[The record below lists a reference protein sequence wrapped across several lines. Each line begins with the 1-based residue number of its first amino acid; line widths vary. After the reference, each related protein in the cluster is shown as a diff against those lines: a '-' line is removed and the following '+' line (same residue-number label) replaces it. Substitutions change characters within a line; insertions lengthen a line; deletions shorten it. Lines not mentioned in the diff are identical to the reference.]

1 MDKSKNSVLEAP
13 FSVLLG
19 GMNNVEVD
27 MAIVVDAEIWQKF
40 PDLKI
45 GVLVAKGISNSGSE
59 SLQVLRASEKLAQ
72 KQYGE
77 ADLNEV
83 SKLQDWREAYRS
95 FGYKPAKARCS
106 VDALLRRV
114 VKGKELP
121 DISPLVNLYN
131 SISLKHSVPAGA
143 DDLDQVEGTV
153 RLTFAKGDETF
164 AAIGA
169 QEREMP
175 LTGEVIYRDDVEV
188 TCKAWNYREC
198 DKTKITNETK
208 NAALVIEGLEHTTL
222 AEVASALNEL
232 QALVEKHCGGK
243 FKMYLLD
250 AEHPEMVES
259 SLLENRAIP
268 IEIPEPDYHS
278 QEAYQTRLGKL
289 REIEAMGIDPYPAK
303 FMPTNTAR
311 DLISKYEG
319 QDIGSYEEAAEGKT
333 QEAKAAGRIVL
344 FRPMGANIFA
354 QILDETSK
362 IQILFNKD
370 HTKVTGLG
378 DQMMPIKFIEKKLD
392 LGDIIGVSGF
402 LFRTQKGELTLFA
415 KEVTLLCKTLLPL
428 PDKHKGIVDKGARYR
443 KRWLDLIAN
452 PEVGEQLRLRSKLV
466 AGIRK
471 YFENFG
477 FMEVETPV
485 LQNIYGGASA
495 KPFITHHN
503 ALSQDMYCRIA
514 LEIALKK
521 LVVGGM
527 NKVYEIGKVFR
538 NEGID
543 KTHNPEFTM
552 LEAYAAYW
560 DYNDVMTFIENL
572 YEKLAL
578 DVFGSTKIG
587 KREDKKGKTYEID
600 FKTPWIRMTMKE
612 AIKNYGNIDVDS
624 LSDEEMKAK
633 LVPLVGAEKL
643 QDMPRGLLIAML
655 FEELAEEHLIQ
666 PHHITDHPI
675 ETTPLC
681 KLHRDPK
688 DRAQGIV
695 ERFETFV
702 LGMECCNAYTE
713 LNDPVLQRELLVE
726 QAKLLRGGNEEAN
739 PLDEEFIEAI
749 CQGMPPTGGFGI
761 GIDRLCMLF
770 TGVTS
775 IRDVLFFPVMRPEE

>member
-1 MDKSKNSVLEAP
+1 
-13 FSVLLG
+13 
-19 GMNNVEVD
+19 
-27 MAIVVDAEIWQKF
+27 MAIVVEQQVWEKF
-40 PDLKI
+40 PGLKI
-45 GVLVAKGISNSGSE
+45 GILIAKGIDNSGSE
-59 SLQVLRASEKLAQ
+59 GLDVLRATEKGAQ

-77 ADLNEV
+77 VDLNEV
-83 SKLQDWREAYRS
+83 DKLKDWREAYRS

-121 DISPLVNLYN
+121 NISPLVNLYN

-143 DDLDQVEGTV
+143 DDLDKVEGSV
-153 RLTFAKGDETF
+153 RLTVAKGDETF
-164 AAIGA
+164 RAIGA
-169 QEREMP
+169 EEAETA
-175 LTGEVIYRDDVEV
+175 LSGEIIYRDDAEI

-198 DKTKITNETK
+198 DKTKITAETK
-208 NAALVIEGLEHTTL
+208 NAALVIEGLEHTSL
-222 AEVASALNEL
+222 FEVARALEEL
-232 QALVEKHCGGK
+232 KMLVEKHCGGQ

-250 AEHPEMVES
+250 ADHPEMGEG
-259 SLLENRAIP
+259 SLLENRTIP
-268 IEIPEPDYHS
+268 VEIPEPDYHS

-289 REIEAMGIDPYPAK
+289 HEIQELGIDPYPAK
-303 FMPTNTAR
+303 FMPTNVAR

-319 QDIGSYEEAAEGKT
+319 QEIGTYEEAAEGKT
-333 QEAKAAGRIVL
+333 DDAKVAGRILL

-362 IQILFNKD
+362 IQVLFNKE

-415 KEVTLLCKTLLPL
+415 KEITLLCKTLLPL
-428 PDKHKGIVDKGARYR
+428 PDKHKGIADKGTRYR

-452 PEVGEQLRLRSKLV
+452 PEVGEQLRLRSQLV

-471 YFENFG
+471 YFADFG

-560 DYNDVMTFIENL
+560 DYNDVMTYIENL

-578 DVFGSTKIG
+578 DVFGTTCIG
-587 KREDKKGKTYEID
+587 KREDKKGNSYEID

-612 AIKNYGNIDVDS
+612 AINNYGKIDVDA
-624 LSDEEMKAK
+624 LSDEEMKTK
-633 LVPLVGAEKL
+633 LKPLVGPEKL
-643 QDMPRGLLIAML
+643 KDLPRGLLIAML
-655 FEELAEEHLIQ
+655 FEEFAEEHLIQ

-688 DRAQGIV
+688 ERAQGIV
-695 ERFETFV
+695 ERFETFI

-713 LNDPVLQRELLVE
+713 LNDPVLQRELLVD
-726 QAKLLRGGNEEAN
+726 QAKLLRGGDEEAN

-770 TGVTS
+770 TGVNS